1 MNLSGY
7 WRNGALLQTAIGGI
21 DMALWDIKGKEANMP
36 VYQLLGGASRSAV
49 ACYGH
54 AGGRDIAELKEDVQR
69 FVDEGYTV
77 VRAQLGGYGGGG
89 FRKGSEASI
98 PDNAWKTD
106 SVFDEHT
113 YLASIP
119 KMFEQLRM
127 TFGPEVHFTHDVHEH
142 LSPII
147 AIQLAKRLEPYDL
160 FYLEDVLPPEHI
172 GWYRQLRQQSA
183 TAQKRFTGLY
193 DRVPRGLIV
202 TDFGEDQL
210 RRFFSPS
217 ERMAGQKFLIVGQ
230 DGKVLYDS
238 YNNEWTGQEIPSKKF
253 LKLREVNAE
262 GTETLS
268 FEGEDKLIT
277 YLRMDS
283 EPWTIVSMTPL
294 HTLTGPIVELNRLL
308 IVFIVIYLICS
319 VAVVV
324 YITLYFTDPV
334 VRLVRLMRKLEEGG
348 FEYKVPM
355 STRNDEIGWLYR
367 GFGNMI
373 QKIEGL
379 IEQTS
384 RSERKKKE
392 LEFQVLS
399 HQINPHFLYNTLES
413 IRWKAENH
421 GRSDI
426 GEMVSALGNLL
437 RLSLNQGKD
446 ITTVGREV
454 EQVKAY
460 VHIEQA
466 RIGRPL
472 RVLYFFDEE
481 TLEMPF
487 MRLLLQPLVENAI
500 QHSIRD
506 NFEKGKVI
514 LSGYV
519 EDQDIVIEITDN
531 GKGIPQSVLTQL
543 EEEPVEGKSTRR
555 QGVGLRNVN
564 ERLKLY
570 FGNHYK
576 LKIETGEGMGTKI
589 TIRHPIMDPNAD
601 EQPQTKPP
609 SPRDTRKNRRS
620 PVNEAA

>member
-1 MNLSGY
+1 MNKASLRLVSSFRNKMILIFFAITIVPFILFAYYAYNKSIEGISNSSSTFSMSYLQQAKANFETYLGQVNDQINDLIGNKELQGLLEKPLVTEEDEDEVSSDLVSFMYPRVRQINAAGVRVFPMNPELYPTYMTTLSEP
-7 WRNGALLQTAIGGI
+7 L
-21 DMALWDIKGKEANMP
+21 
-36 VYQLLGGASRSAV
+36 
-49 ACYGH
+49 
-54 AGGRDIAELKEDVQR
+54 DIAQSPWFIVASKS
-69 FVDEGYTV
+69 V
-77 VRAQLGGYGGGG
+77 V
-89 FRKGSEASI
+89 
-98 PDNAWKTD
+98 PTW
-106 SVFDEHT
+106 
-113 YLASIP
+113 
-119 KMFEQLRM
+119 
-127 TFGPEVHFTHDVHEH
+127 H
-142 LSPII
+142 LSMPGQGIYGKPM
-147 AIQLAKRLEPYDL
+147 LSY
-160 FYLEDVLPPEHI
+160 V
-172 GWYRQLRQQSA
+172 
-183 TAQKRFTGLY
+183 KRFTGLY
-193 DRVPRGLIV
+193 DRTPRGLIV
-202 TDFGEDQL
+202 TDFGEDHL

-217 ERMAGQKFLIVGQ
+217 DQMVGQKFLLVGA
-230 DGKVLYDS
+230 DGQVLFDS
-238 YNNEWTGQEIPSKKF
+238 NDNEWTGQPIPSKKF
-253 LKLREVNAE
+253 LKLREVNSE
-262 GTETLS
+262 GTETLEFS
-268 FEGEDKLIT
+268 GEEKLIT
-277 YLRMDS
+277 YLQMDS
-283 EPWTIVSMTPL
+283 EPWTIVSMTPM
-294 HTLTGPIVELNRLL
+294 HTLTHPIAEMNRLL
-308 IVFIVIYLICS
+308 IGFLVIYLICS
-319 VAVVV
+319 VGVVI
-324 YITLYFTDPV
+324 YITLHFTDPV
-334 VRLVRLMRKLEEGG
+334 VRLVRLMRKLEENG
-348 FEYKVPM
+348 FEYKVPQ
-355 STRNDEIGWLYR
+355 SNRNDEIGWLYR
-367 GFGNMI
+367 GFGNMM

-384 RSERKKKE
+384 RSERRKKE

-460 VHIEQA
+460 VQIEQA

-543 EEEPVEGKSTRR
+543 EEEPAEGKPSTRR

-570 FGNHYK
+570 FGNTYK
-576 LKIETGEGMGTKI
+576 LKVETGEGMGTKI
-589 TIRHPIMDPNAD
+589 TIRHPILDPDAD
-601 EQPQTKPP
+601 DRPG
-609 SPRDTRKNRRS
+609 SRDID
-620 PVNEAA
+620 AG

>member
-1 MNLSGY
+1 MNKASLRLVSSFRNKMILIFFAITIVPFILFAYYAYNKSIEGIQNSSSTFSMSYLQQAKANFETYLSQVNDQINDLIG
-7 WRNGALLQTAIGGI
+7 NKELQGLLERPPQSELEEDELATNLVSFMYARKRTI
-21 DMALWDIKGKEANMP
+21 DSADVN
-36 VYQLLGGASRSAV
+36 VYPMRPDLYPSYMNTLAKPIEIAEERWFVDAAMSAV
-49 ACYGH
+49 P
-54 AGGRDIAELKEDVQR
+54 
-69 FVDEGYTV
+69 T
-77 VRAQLGGYGGGG
+77 
-89 FRKGSEASI
+89 
-98 PDNAWKTD
+98 W
-106 SVFDEHT
+106 
-113 YLASIP
+113 
-119 KMFEQLRM
+119 
-127 TFGPEVHFTHDVHEH
+127 H
-142 LSPII
+142 LSMPG
-147 AIQLAKRLEPYDL
+147 QGLYGRPLLSY
-160 FYLEDVLPPEHI
+160 V
-172 GWYRQLRQQSA
+172 
-183 TAQKRFTGLY
+183 KRFTGLY
-193 DRVPRGLIV
+193 DRTPRGLIV
-202 TDFGEDQL
+202 TDFGEDHL

-217 ERMAGQKFLIVGQ
+217 DTMVGQKFLIVGK
-230 DGKVLYDS
+230 DGQVLYDS
-238 YNNEWTGQEIPSKKF
+238 FDNEWTGQEVPSKKF
-253 LKLREVNAE
+253 LKLREVAAE

-268 FEGEDKLIT
+268 FDGEDKLIT

-294 HTLTGPIVELNRLL
+294 HTLTHPINELNRLL
-308 IVFIVIYLICS
+308 IVFLVIYLICS
-319 VAVVV
+319 VGVVV
-324 YITLYFTDPV
+324 YITLHFTDPV
-334 VRLVRLMRKLEEGG
+334 VRLVRLMRKMEEGG
-348 FEYKVPM
+348 FDYKVPM
-355 STRNDEIGWLYR
+355 SSRNDEIGWLYR

-373 QKIEGL
+373 QKIEAL

-460 VHIEQA
+460 VQIEQA

-531 GKGIPQSVLTQL
+531 GKGIPQHVLKQL
-543 EEEPVEGKSTRR
+543 DEEPAEGKSTRR

-570 FGNHYK
+570 FGANYK
-576 LKIETGEGMGTKI
+576 LKVETGDGMGTKI
-589 TIRHPIMDPNAD
+589 TIRHPIQGPNAEERPD
-601 EQPQTKPP
+601 GREL
-609 SPRDTRKNRRS
+609 DTM
-620 PVNEAA
+620 